1 MSAINQLEKTQ
12 FFEWG
17 SILWFVE
24 PGNLDMERLSVGLVT
39 FYPHTTHTDHLH
51 AGDEQVIYV
60 VSGQGQQMIDGQ
72 TSAIGSGHIQHISPY
87 TRHSIANTSD
97 EELKLI
103 IVYTP
108 SKFQQLLAQ
117 PAVPENAES
126 AADLRSF
133 LDLKVLRGLLNKL
146 SGALGLSLVIVD
158 TAGDFIVATDNHPD
172 YCRQLN
178 HASQG
183 AHCRECIRRA
193 IESIPSSDKAHLF
206 LCCGDIA
213 SIIIPILNNGAV
225 KGYVKCGEIF
235 LNQPDLA
242 KQTTMLQAFAARYPL
257 PPIPQLLQAL
267 TAIRTEPKSRLY
279 TAAEATFAIA
289 NCIAEMTATALRR
302 KELDQSR
309 LSLIHEQMATAKL
322 EKALQAADFKLLQS
336 QINPHFLFN
345 TLNTIAQMAYIEGAE
360 KAAGL
365 VWNLSDL
372 LRVTLR
378 KPEELIP
385 LSEEI
390 SLLQNYLQIQQARFG
405 EKLQVEISMEPGLE
419 NALIPCMLL
428 QPLIENAI
436 VHGFEMNVR
445 TGMIRLTIVRRAD
458 RLWCGITD
466 NGLGFDSSASGG
478 KPAGIGLSSVRSRL
492 QYYFNDQFHFQIE
505 SQPGQGTAVQ
515 LSFPLRGVENEPH

>member
-1 MSAINQLEKTQ
+1 MTEIGQLEKTQ

-39 FYPHTTHTDHLH
+39 FYPNTTQTDHLH

-72 TSAIGSGHIQHISPY
+72 TSVIKPGHIQHISPY
-87 TRHSIANTSD
+87 TRHSMINNSD

-108 SKFQQLLAQ
+108 SKFQQLLSQ
-117 PAVPENAES
+117 PAAPETPES
-126 AADLRSF
+126 ADDIRSF
-133 LDLKVLRGLLNKL
+133 LDLNVLRGLLNKL

-158 TAGDFIVATDNHPD
+158 TAGDFIVTTDNYPD

-183 AHCRECIRRA
+183 EHCRLCIRHALRDIGSA
-193 IESIPSSDKAHLF
+193 DKPHLF
-206 LCCGDIA
+206 RCCGDIA
-213 SIIIPILNNGAV
+213 SIIIPILSNGAV

-235 LNQPDLA
+235 LNKPDLEKHA
-242 KQTTMLQAFAARYPL
+242 AMLQEMAARYPL
-257 PPIPQLLQAL
+257 PPVPQLLQAL
-267 TAIRTEPKSRLY
+267 AAIRTEPKSRLY
-279 TAAEATFAIA
+279 AAAEATFAIA

-309 LSLIHEQMATAKL
+309 LSLIQEQMATAKL
-322 EKALQAADFKLLQS
+322 EKALQEADLKLLQS

-372 LRVTLR
+372 LRITLR

-385 LSEEI
+385 LTEEI
-390 SLLQNYLQIQQARFG
+390 TMLKNYLHIQQARFG
-405 EKLQVEISMEPGLE
+405 ERLQVEIFLEPGLE
-419 NALIPCMLL
+419 QARIPCMLL
-428 QPLIENAI
+428 QPLVENAI

-445 TGMIRLTIVRRAD
+445 TGVITLTITRRAD
-458 RLWCGITD
+458 QLCCNISD
-466 NGLGFDSSASGG
+466 NGLGFDPQADGPKSG
-478 KPAGIGLSSVRSRL
+478 GIGLSSIRSRL

-505 SQPGQGTAVQ
+505 SQPGQGTTVRLA
-515 LSFPLRGVENEPH
+515 FPLRGDESDRH